1 LQQQEEETTAEE
13 GARRRLETDH
23 QLQQGTGGLDKR
35 LLSSSRSD
43 PKWTPAFEI
52 LDSKVLSGKKWLGKE
67 PLLLLPAAL
76 ANKNKKSCI
85 MGSVADEP
93 EELLLFFFVLSE
105 LSGSS
110 RV

>member
-1 LQQQEEETTAEE
+1 MLQQQQEETTAEE

-67 PLLLLPAAL
+67 PLLLPAAL
-76 ANKNKKSCI
+76 AKRKKSCI

-93 EELLLFFFVLSE
+93 EELLLLLLLRPV
-105 LSGSS
+105 
-110 RV
+110 

>member
-1 LQQQEEETTAEE
+1 M
-13 GARRRLETDH
+13 DH

-67 PLLLLPAAL
+67 PLLPPAAL
-76 ANKNKKSCI
+76 AKRKKTPALWAVLQMSPR
-85 MGSVADEP
+85 SFFF
-93 EELLLFFFVLSE
+93 FFFVLSE